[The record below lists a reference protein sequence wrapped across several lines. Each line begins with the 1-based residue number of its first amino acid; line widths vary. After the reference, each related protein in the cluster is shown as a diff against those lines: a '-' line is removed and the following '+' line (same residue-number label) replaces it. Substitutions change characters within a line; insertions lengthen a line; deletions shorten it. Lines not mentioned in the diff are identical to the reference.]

1 LAIAKKAIERK
12 TGARGL
18 RSIMES
24 MLLDTMYEIP
34 DMDEVEEV
42 IINEKTVLENEKPVY
57 VLSDS
62 KKKRKK
68 SKDKADDN
76 EAEAES
82 A

>member
-1 LAIAKKAIERK
+1 MPAIAKKAIERK

-18 RSIMES
+18 RSIMEV

-42 IINEKTVLENEKPVY
+42 IVNEKTVNDGEKPVY

-62 KKKRKK
+62 KKKKKKRSK
-68 SKDKADDN
+68 SK
-76 EAEAES
+76 
-82 A
+82 

>member
-1 LAIAKKAIERK
+1 
-12 TGARGL
+12 
-18 RSIMES
+18 

-42 IINEKTVLENEKPVY
+42 IVNEKTVNDGEKPVY

-62 KKKRKK
+62 KKKKKK
-68 SKDKADDN
+68 SKDKAEDS
-76 EAEAES
+76 EAETEAET